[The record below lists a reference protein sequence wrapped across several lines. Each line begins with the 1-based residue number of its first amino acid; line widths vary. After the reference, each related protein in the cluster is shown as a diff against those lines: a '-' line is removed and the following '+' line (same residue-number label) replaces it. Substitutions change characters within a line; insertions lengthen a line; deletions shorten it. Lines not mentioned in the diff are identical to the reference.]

1 MRTQGEATR
10 RREQELV
17 KLRKDIE
24 LLSVQHESS
33 EASLRKRHQE
43 ALNELTDQ
51 LEQSNKQRAKSVV
64 SGGVTPE
71 LLGANQCDDS
81 SRFNALWPTQLNFGG
96 RGRASCPVSAPLNKS
111 IRVVQ

>member
-1 MRTQGEATR
+1 VWQSEISR
-10 RREQELV
+10 RREHEVQKIKKDLELMA
-17 KLRKDIE
+17 
-24 LLSVQHESS
+24 VQHETS